1 MAWKE
6 QTRKK
11 RKSFH
16 LRLQVVD
23 SFNTHKKA
31 GRAGARCVRYNLKW
45 RSGPLP
51 SLIPRPRQGD
61 RPRPTLGHLR
71 PNAGAASIIILLLT
85 MSTAASEGDTI
96 IQDRAACFFF
106 FRVGIRS
113 VTFPWISWQ
122 WSRASSVA
130 ISESNVCMCIC
141 VSSGHSC
148 EISAQMCFCPEVAD
162 KAATSCLASYTKD
175 RTFFRE
181 LLQELRRYQK
191 KRSCQLRNGSVQTD
205 AFGDRQ

>member
-1 MAWKE
+1 MAIWTPSIPHPSPK
-6 QTRKK
+6 T
-11 RKSFH
+11 
-16 LRLQVVD
+16 
-23 SFNTHKKA
+23 
-31 GRAGARCVRYNLKW
+31 GRPPSANPRPFAPKCRGGVHNNSAAHNEHGGERGRHHHS
-45 RSGPLP
+45 RSGGL
-51 SLIPRPRQGD
+51 
-61 RPRPTLGHLR
+61 
-71 PNAGAASIIILLLT
+71 
-85 MSTAASEGDTI
+85 
-96 IQDRAACFFF
+96 FFF